1 MATSKESAK
10 GFVMNNLDP
19 RFAPGTEAKLEY
31 LPSDYRI
38 IGPGKFVLCAVTRE
52 PILLEDLKY
61 WSAERQE
68 PYSSPQ
74 VALKRHLQV
83 TGQL

>member
-1 MATSKESAK
+1 
-10 GFVMNNLDP
+10 MNNLDP
-19 RFAPGTEAKLEY
+19 RFSPDAEAKLEY

-38 IGPGKFVLCAVTRE
+38 LRHGKFVFCSVSKV

-68 PYSSPQ
+68 AYASPQ
-74 VALKRHLQV
+74 LALKRYLQV
-83 TGQL
+83 TGRS

>member
-1 MATSKESAK
+1 M
-10 GFVMNNLDP
+10 MNNLDP
-19 RFAPGTEAKLEY
+19 RFAPEAEAKLEY
-31 LPSDYRI
+31 LPSDFRI
-38 IGPGKFVLCAVTRE
+38 VKNGKFVLCAVTRE
-52 PILLEDLKY
+52 PIMLEDLKY

-83 TGQL
+83 IGQL